1 MNILKINF
9 VDFWPNFVKNDNYF
23 YHLLS
28 QEFNVQIDDSD
39 PDLLFFSVDY
49 SRSNELSKFYNH
61 RCKKIF
67 YTGEGVEPNFDGPAS
82 IELPNYSIGKCDYS
96 FTFEH
101 INDRNYRLP
110 LWVLF
115 INWFGVP
122 HSDARDVSFLTHLSD
137 ILDAPKFPKSK
148 FCNFVFSN
156 PSGERENIL
165 NAIQKYKKV
174 DCAGNLRN
182 NMPNGAKVKGRGDQ
196 KEKVLFLSDYKFTIA
211 AENKKRNG
219 YTTEKLFHALVS
231 GGIPIYWGSESV
243 NKDFNPERFINVE
256 DFNSYDELLN
266 EIIYLDQNDRA
277 YKQKISKPIFAD
289 NKIPDFAKPKNVLKF
304 FKDKIIQ

>member
-1 MNILKINF
+1 MN
-9 VDFWPNFVKNDNYF
+9 
-23 YHLLS
+23 
-28 QEFNVQIDDSD
+28 
-39 PDLLFFSVDY
+39 
-49 SRSNELSKFYNH
+49 
-61 RCKKIF
+61 
-67 YTGEGVEPNFDGPAS
+67 
-82 IELPNYSIGKCDYS
+82 
-96 FTFEH
+96 
-101 INDRNYRLP
+101 
-110 LWVLF
+110 
-115 INWFGVP
+115 
-122 HSDARDVSFLTHLSD
+122 D

-231 GGIPIYWGSESV
+231 GGVPIYWGSESV